1 MAGVRAAPILPSA
14 RPGTLPA
21 AKETRLNRLF
31 RQPDRGGMGYAAL
44 AIFAL
49 AYLFA
54 MMLVLAPG
62 KILPSSGA
70 DSAEMTQATN

>member
-21 AKETRLNRLF
+21 AKETRVNRLF
-31 RQPDRGGMGYAAL
+31 RQPERGGMGYAAL

-54 MMLVLAPG
+54 MVLVLAPG
-62 KILPSSGA
+62 QMLPTPA
-70 DSAEMTQATN
+70 AAVVETAE

>member
-1 MAGVRAAPILPSA
+1 MVGVRAAPILPSA

-62 KILPSSGA
+62 QMLPTPA
-70 DSAEMTQATN
+70 AAVVETAE

>member
-21 AKETRLNRLF
+21 AKETRVNRLF
-31 RQPDRGGMGYAAL
+31 RQPERGGMGYAAL

-62 KILPSSGA
+62 QILPA
-70 DSAEMTQATN
+70 PAAAVVETAE

>member
-62 KILPSSGA
+62 QMLPTPA
-70 DSAEMTQATN
+70 AAVVETAE

>member
-21 AKETRLNRLF
+21 AKETRVNRLF
-31 RQPDRGGMGYAAL
+31 RQPERGGMGYAAL

-49 AYLFA
+49 AYIFA

-62 KILPSSGA
+62 QILPA
-70 DSAEMTQATN
+70 PAAAVVETAE